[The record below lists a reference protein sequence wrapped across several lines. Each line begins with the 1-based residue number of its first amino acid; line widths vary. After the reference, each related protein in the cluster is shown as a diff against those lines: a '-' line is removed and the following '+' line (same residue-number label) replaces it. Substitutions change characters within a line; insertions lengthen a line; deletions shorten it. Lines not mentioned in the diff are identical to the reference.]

1 MSHVEEKEKNM
12 GGEIEPESPFLLVMV
27 GFDQVLDNDWQIQK
41 EEDYNCCKD
50 ELNQNNNN
58 SNKLNLCVINN
69 NTCCQNFRRETFLE
83 KETHM
88 KNTFELQVSA
98 GALCLIFFTILI
110 RFQDVSCFFV
120 IYILVIFFAASFYGN
135 FVLRSSLRASF

>member
-12 GGEIEPESPFLLVMV
+12 GREIEPDTPFLLVMV

-50 ELNQNNNN
+50 EFNQNNNN
-58 SNKLNLCVINN
+58 SNKLNPCVINN

-88 KNTFELQVSA
+88 KNTF
-98 GALCLIFFTILI
+98 
-110 RFQDVSCFFV
+110 
-120 IYILVIFFAASFYGN
+120 
-135 FVLRSSLRASF
+135 

>member
-12 GGEIEPESPFLLVMV
+12 GREIEPDSPFLLVMV

-69 NTCCQNFRRETFLE
+69 ITCCQNFRRETFLE

-88 KNTFELQVSA
+88 KN
-98 GALCLIFFTILI
+98 
-110 RFQDVSCFFV
+110 
-120 IYILVIFFAASFYGN
+120 SF
-135 FVLRSSLRASF
+135 